1 MSKEHY
7 WVFGRI
13 DQYVN
18 GFYRDDEPEKMTLMP
33 ARWETAVGYLIGG
46 CTSTF
51 PNIPVK
57 PRQHVLARLSNGNI
71 SFLGQTATNS
81 NFYPM

>member
-7 WVFGRI
+7 WVCGRV

-33 ARWETAVGYLIGG
+33 ARWETTVGLLNSECNDYVLHVDYFENIKGYQDIGFG
-46 CTSTF
+46 
-51 PNIPVK
+51 
-57 PRQHVLARLSNGNI
+57 L
-71 SFLGQTATNS
+71 LGAS
-81 NFYPM
+81 

>member
-7 WVFGRI
+7 WVCGRV

-33 ARWETAVGYLIGG
+33 ARWETTVGLLNGECNDYVL
-46 CTSTF
+46 
-51 PNIPVK
+51 
-57 PRQHVLARLSNGNI
+57 HVD
-71 SFLGQTATNS
+71 
-81 NFYPM
+81 